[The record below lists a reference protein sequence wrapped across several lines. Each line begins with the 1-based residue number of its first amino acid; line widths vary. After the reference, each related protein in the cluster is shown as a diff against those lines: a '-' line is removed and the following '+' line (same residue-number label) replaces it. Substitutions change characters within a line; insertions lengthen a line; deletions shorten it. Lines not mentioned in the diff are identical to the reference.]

1 MPTNIEIISTLNIPD
16 DVKNWILCMSST
28 FQEQFLVYYKSI
40 GHTLEKSINR
50 AMAETDEIHIETVCR
65 INKIMNDNNMSDNE
79 KLKSIKELIS

>member
-28 FQEQFLVYYKSI
+28 FQEQFLFYYKSI
-40 GHTLEKSINR
+40 GHTLVKSINR
-50 AMAETDEIHIETVCR
+50 AMVETDEINIETHYR
-65 INKIMNDNNMSDNE
+65 INNIIDDNMSDSD

>member
-28 FQEQFLVYYKSI
+28 FQEQFLFYYKSI

-65 INKIMNDNNMSDNE
+65 INKIIDDNNMSDNE